1 MEGPRGKEHKHLLI
15 LRISEMP
22 FVSVAGE
29 LVIMKPHLGTHT
41 LTSILEHISKK
52 TLIFKVLSTKERKKA
67 LTVQAFSICAETCL
81 VFKT

>member
-29 LVIMKPHLGTHT
+29 LVIMKLHLGTQT

-52 TLIFKVLSTKERKKA
+52 TLIFKVLSTKEEEK
-67 LTVQAFSICAETCL
+67 SSHCASFLYLCRNMSC
-81 VFKT
+81 F